1 MSGQSLNIHFT
12 SRFKKEVKLAE
23 KRGGDLAKLE
33 KVIGLLRMG
42 AALPARYRDHVLTGN
57 WAGHREC
64 HIEPDW
70 LLIYVIDIPTLV
82 LVRTGSHADLFD

>member
-1 MSGQSLNIHFT
+1 MNIHFT
-12 SRFKKEVKLAE
+12 SRFKKKEVKLAE
-23 KRGGDLAKLE
+23 KRGSDLAKLE

-42 AALPARYRDHVLTGN
+42 AGFATTTGSCPDRQLG
-57 WAGHREC
+57 GHREC